1 MMLTRQAALIP
12 ILMLTIS
19 MPRCFAQKI
28 ESSRASREQ
37 IIHLETS
44 LNHLT
49 VIEVSEPVTMVAVGS
64 PSFKVERRDNKVF
77 IQPMEER
84 QSTNLFIWTV
94 NTRYNYEL
102 APAGDVAGMHF
113 AIDHT
118 APDTP
123 VTQGALDT
131 LRQAASAI
139 DFHAS
144 VSRALVES
152 VPVKTDGTASLSDRV
167 GVTIKDVFKMQDR
180 LLIRYSIQNRGSAT
194 YRVETPEVILL
205 REPMSQ
211 RSLVPRS
218 LTQLNEKEADRL
230 ANKGETEL
238 EIIQTEVT
246 TTSIKPGEETVGVV
260 SIKSISGSNDRAV
273 IQLRFPAD
281 QKGLVRATMVL

>member
-1 MMLTRQAALIP
+1 MLTRQAALIP

-144 VSRALVES
+144 VSRVLVES

-167 GVTIKDVFKMQDR
+167 AVTIKDVFKMQDR
-180 LLIRYSIQNRGSAT
+180 LLIRYSIQNRGSAP
-194 YRVETPEVILL
+194 YHVETPEVILL
-205 REPMSQ
+205 REPISQ

-218 LTQLNEKEADRL
+218 LTQLNEKEAGRL

-238 EIIQTEVT
+238 EIIQTEAT
-246 TTSIKPGEETVGVV
+246 TTSIKPGEDTVGVV
-260 SIKSISGSNDRAV
+260 SIKSISESNDRAV

>member
-1 MMLTRQAALIP
+1 MLTRQAALIP

-19 MPRCFAQKI
+19 MPRYFAQKI

-144 VSRALVES
+144 LSRALVES

-167 GVTIKDVFKMQDR
+167 AVTIKDVFKMQDR

-194 YRVETPEVILL
+194 YHVETPEVILL
-205 REPMSQ
+205 REPSSQ

-238 EIIQTEVT
+238 EIIQTDVT

-260 SIKSISGSNDRAV
+260 SIKSISESNDRAV

-281 QKGLVRATMVL
+281 QKGLVKATMVL